1 VLPALDML
9 SQKGIKG
16 SYYGSG
22 NPAAE
27 IPRLAELVAT
37 GRFPLADVVTATTDL
52 HGIQAAFDRMLDGVG
67 GRTVAVFDGDDA
79 TVR

>member
-1 VLPALDML
+1 ML
-9 SQKGIKG
+9 SQKGIRG

-37 GRFPLADVVTATTDL
+37 GRFPLADTITSFADL
-52 HGIQAAFDRMLDGVG
+52 DGIQGAFDRMRDGTAS
-67 GRTVAVFDGDDA
+67 GRTVVVFDGSGP
-79 TVR
+79 